1 VVERVPVGQ
10 DRHGTRRLAERE
22 AGRTGA
28 AARPDRARRER
39 NYAVGRSRTD
49 QRSAEMKTPKE
60 YLARIGAKGG
70 KKSRRKLTKE
80 EASRI
85 AKLRWANK
93 EAAREFREG
102 MGR

>member
-1 VVERVPVGQ
+1 
-10 DRHGTRRLAERE
+10 
-22 AGRTGA
+22 
-28 AARPDRARRER
+28 
-39 NYAVGRSRTD
+39 
-49 QRSAEMKTPKE
+49 MKTPKE
-60 YLARIGAKGG
+60 YLALIGAKGG

>member
-1 VVERVPVGQ
+1 MNAQER
-10 DRHGTRRLAERE
+10 HEKRLDEMERE
-22 AGRTGA
+22 HKEMEA
-28 AARPDRARRER
+28 ATKKRLKDAASMGPEYAESVRR
-39 NYAVGRSRTD
+39 
-49 QRSAEMKTPKE
+49 
-60 YLARIGAKGG
+60 YLALIGAKGG

>member
-1 VVERVPVGQ
+1 
-10 DRHGTRRLAERE
+10 
-22 AGRTGA
+22 
-28 AARPDRARRER
+28 
-39 NYAVGRSRTD
+39 
-49 QRSAEMKTPKE
+49 MKAPKE
-60 YLARIGAKGG
+60 YLARIGSKGG

-93 EAAREFREG
+93 EADREFREG